1 MTASISPEVRALMR
15 PAAAALEPYDPAF
28 KPTRINLSANE
39 NTYPMP
45 PAVRTAIDA
54 ALAATPTNRY
64 PVALSD
70 ELRSAIAEWH
80 GVSADRVI
88 VGNGWDELLF
98 NLFLAF
104 GGPGRPLVTCP
115 PTFSV
120 YDLYAGLVD
129 TPVTS
134 VERDPDTY
142 ELDVDAVVE
151 AARTANLVIVTTP
164 NNPTGGLFPHEGIAR
179 VCEACPGIVL
189 ADEAYIE
196 FGGEGA
202 SCEGLLD
209 TYDNLAV
216 LHTMSKAF
224 QMAGVRLGYV
234 LADPSVVAALAAVRQ
249 PYSVNVLS
257 QAAALVGVR
266 MRDEFAPS
274 IARIVSERSRLA
286 AGLDRLAPL
295 GVRTW
300 PSAANFLL
308 VRLPNA
314 AQVRARLRDECSILV
329 RDFSSTPGLADCL
342 RVTVGTPEE
351 NDEVVAAIT
360 SILSEA

>member
-1 MTASISPEVRALMR
+1 M
-15 PAAAALEPYDPAF
+15 
-28 KPTRINLSANE
+28 
-39 NTYPMP
+39 
-45 PAVRTAIDA
+45 
-54 ALAATPTNRY
+54 
-64 PVALSD
+64 
-70 ELRSAIAEWH
+70 
-80 GVSADRVI
+80 
-88 VGNGWDELLF
+88 
-98 NLFLAF
+98 
-104 GGPGRPLVTCP
+104 
-115 PTFSV
+115 
-120 YDLYAGLVD
+120 D

-164 NNPTGGLFPHEGIAR
+164 NNPTGGLFPREGIAR

-342 RVTVGTPEE
+342 RVTAGTPEE